1 MGLATGLPSTSA
13 TRTAPTGPENG
24 IPESDIAAE
33 EPIIASTSGS
43 LSESAEMT
51 RLMIWSSLRKF
62 LGKSGRSGRSMSRQ
76 VSVSFSSGRPSRL
89 KKPPGMRPPA

>member
-1 MGLATGLPSTSA
+1 MGLATSLPSTSA
-13 TRTAPTGPENG
+13 TRTAPTGPANG

-33 EPIIASTSGS
+33 EPIMASTSGS
-43 LSESAEMT
+43 FSLSAEIT
-51 RLMIWSSLRKF
+51 RLMIWISLRKP
-62 LGKSGRSGRSMSRQ
+62 LGNSGRSGRSIRRQ